1 MFEFEYPIA
10 FLSLPLPVLIYL
22 ISPHFRDHSE
32 AVRVPFFKRIEQ
44 LSGQTPSS
52 GSIVRRKNIWQ
63 KLCVG
68 LSWILIVAATAK
80 PVMVEEPIIRNI
92 SARDMLLL
100 VDLSGSMEETDFTT
114 QQGEQINRLDA
125 VKSVLHEFIQ
135 RREGDRIGLAVFGSA
150 AFPQTSFT
158 EDLQVVQSLLDELQ
172 PRMAGP
178 RTMIGDAIG
187 LAIRLFESSDRQ
199 NKVAILLTDGNDTG
213 SQMPVAKAAQIAAN
227 NGIVI
232 HTIAMGNPQTAG
244 EQALDL
250 PLLQAI
256 SATTGGEFFIALNRS
271 ELDAIYAELDRIE
284 PELLD
289 SLSYRPTV
297 EFFYVPLAVL
307 LLLNLIFVV
316 VLLLVRS
323 ASPSDTAAVP
333 NPP

>member
-1 MFEFEYPIA
+1 
-10 FLSLPLPVLIYL
+10 
-22 ISPHFRDHSE
+22 
-32 AVRVPFFKRIEQ
+32 
-44 LSGQTPSS
+44 
-52 GSIVRRKNIWQ
+52 
-63 KLCVG
+63 
-68 LSWILIVAATAK
+68 
-80 PVMVEEPIIRNI
+80 
-92 SARDMLLL
+92 
-100 VDLSGSMEETDFTT
+100 
-114 QQGEQINRLDA
+114 
-125 VKSVLHEFIQ
+125 
-135 RREGDRIGLAVFGSA
+135 
-150 AFPQTSFT
+150 
-158 EDLQVVQSLLDELQ
+158 VQSLLSELQ

-187 LAIRLFESSDRQ
+187 LAVRLFESSDKQ

-250 PLLQAI
+250 PLLQTI
-256 SATTGGEFFIALNRS
+256 SAATGGEFFIALNRS
-271 ELDAIYAELDRIE
+271 ELDVIYAELDRIE

-297 EFFYVPLAVL
+297 EFFYVPLALL

-323 ASPSDTAAVP
+323 AGSSDHTALS
-333 NPP
+333 NPLS